1 VKLKKG
7 NVMKKLLLACTAS
20 ATILIAGCTSAQ
32 VEANINAACT
42 ALGAGASAVVVV
54 AGLIPGGVAI
64 STEVNGLITSVTADC
79 PAFSADV
86 AAAVA
91 AISNIGGSGTITVSS
106 QTASMKATGQRAK
119 VVVFH
124 FGPYGT

>member
-1 VKLKKG
+1 
-7 NVMKKLLLACTAS
+7 MKKLLLACTAS

-64 STEVNGLITSVTADC
+64 STEVNWLITSVTADC